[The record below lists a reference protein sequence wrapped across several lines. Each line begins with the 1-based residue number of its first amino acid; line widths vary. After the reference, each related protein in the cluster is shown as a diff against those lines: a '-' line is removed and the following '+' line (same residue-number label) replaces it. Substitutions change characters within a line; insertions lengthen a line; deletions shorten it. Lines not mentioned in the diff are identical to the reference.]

1 MLATIDPN
9 RVNDGSIEHS
19 LLEGGHH
26 VIDSLSRY
34 VSTISLALVSTVAVF
49 NIGYFWKIGIHFLGL
64 IDISNLVYSLGIALT
79 ALSIGAVITAL
90 VARVKITWL
99 QVLLAGLG
107 GTLSTWGIIHFQPR
121 TLDPQLTQNFAILI
135 GFILPW
141 AAYTSRV
148 MASEGAPSWSKLAWI
163 ALGWWA
169 VIFQAGICQVAVELG
184 DRFMYIVTTKTGV
197 IENARIL
204 RSSSAGFLLAVDGR
218 ISFIPQGEIKVV
230 SLQNPE

>member
-1 MLATIDPN
+1 
-9 RVNDGSIEHS
+9 
-19 LLEGGHH
+19 
-26 VIDSLSRY
+26 VIDNLSRY
-34 VSTISLALVSTVAVF
+34 VSTISLAIVSTLAIF

-79 ALSIGAVITAL
+79 ALSIGAAITTL
-90 VARVKITWL
+90 VARVKMRWL
-99 QVLLAGLG
+99 QLLLAALG
-107 GTLSTWGIIHFQPR
+107 ATLSIWGIIHFQPR
-121 TLDPQLTQNFAILI
+121 TLDPQLPQNFAILI

-148 MASEGAPSWSKLAWI
+148 IALEGAPRWSNLAWI

-169 VIFQAGICQVAVELG
+169 VIFQAGICQVSVELA
-184 DRFMYIVTTKTGV
+184 DRFMYIVNTKTGV

-218 ISFIPQGEIKVV
+218 ILFIPQGEIKAV
-230 SLQNPE
+230 SLENPG

>member
-1 MLATIDPN
+1 MSDN
-9 RVNDGSIEHS
+9 VNK
-19 LLEGGHH
+19 
-26 VIDSLSRY
+26 Y
-34 VSTISLALVSTVAVF
+34 VSTLSLAIVSTLAVF

-79 ALSIGAVITAL
+79 ALSIGAAITTL
-90 VARVKITWL
+90 VARTKMVWL
-99 QVLLAGLG
+99 QLLLTAIG

-121 TLDPQLTQNFAILI
+121 TLDPQLSQNFAILI

-148 MASEGAPSWSKLAWI
+148 IALAGAPRWSNLAWI

-169 VIFQAGICQVAVELG
+169 VIFQAGICQVSVELA
-184 DRFMYIVTTKTGV
+184 DRFLYIVNTKTGV

-204 RSSSAGFLLAVDGR
+204 RSSSAGFLLAVNGR
-218 ISFIPQGEIKVV
+218 ISFIPQGEIKAV